1 SASNAPPQAT
11 TGAADATID
20 HVGSQATKAAPDN
33 NTQDIGA
40 TFDAPSAATRADG
53 SPPSPGEATQ
63 VHTPTQV
70 ATSMAGGASPAA
82 KPTPPAGKH
91 SDRLGGY
98 RILRELGRG
107 AMGTVYLAR
116 QLSLDRNVA
125 LKTIQAHWANHPNVM
140 ARFTREAYAA
150 AQLTHHN
157 VVQIYDLGEDRGTPY
172 FSMEFVRGMSLA
184 DLLERAGK
192 LDARTAVGH
201 TLQAAR
207 GLRFAHQQGMI
218 HRDIKPANLMLDEH
232 GVVKVADLGLVK
244 APEML
249 DLDDEADEPAAS
261 STLASVTAD
270 VTMMNSAMGTPAYM
284 APEQAENA
292 AGVDHRADIYSLG
305 CTLYALL
312 AGRPPFDGATALE
325 VITKQKTQPVPRI
338 ESIDASIPQPLAEIV
353 MRMVAKQPDER
364 FANLDEVIEQLE
376 RFLAA
381 DGSASVPN
389 EEHVATLETAVAE
402 FHRSPAGKLRGL
414 LATAFV
420 GGCFGVALLALFW
433 SFKISSGFLV
443 MAVAA
448 TFGYFAITG
457 VRERTTLF
465 DKLRAWLFTAR
476 WSDWAVGLC
485 GALLLLVI
493 AWVGNCLIAWTVFAI
508 VGVALAAGF
517 HLTIDAMV
525 RRQQQPPIDRVES
538 MLKSLRL
545 RGLDEVKLREFVA
558 QYGGANWEGLFEAI
572 FGYEAKL
579 AARET
584 ITSGRR
590 RKFRAWRDPLIR
602 GIDARLAA
610 HRAAREQRHLQ
621 KVEQASL
628 RAKGV
633 DPAAA
638 REQAEQLAA
647 AMVEQASEVRR
658 APVSAAPAAVDPKLA
673 A

>member
-1 SASNAPPQAT
+1 
-11 TGAADATID
+11 
-20 HVGSQATKAAPDN
+20 
-33 NTQDIGA
+33 
-40 TFDAPSAATRADG
+40 
-53 SPPSPGEATQ
+53 
-63 VHTPTQV
+63 
-70 ATSMAGGASPAA
+70 
-82 KPTPPAGKH
+82 
-91 SDRLGGY
+91 
-98 RILRELGRG
+98 
-107 AMGTVYLAR
+107 
-116 QLSLDRNVA
+116 
-125 LKTIQAHWANHPNVM
+125 
-140 ARFTREAYAA
+140 
-150 AQLTHHN
+150 
-157 VVQIYDLGEDRGTPY
+157 
-172 FSMEFVRGMSLA
+172 
-184 DLLERAGK
+184 
-192 LDARTAVGH
+192 
-201 TLQAAR
+201 
-207 GLRFAHQQGMI
+207 
-218 HRDIKPANLMLDEH
+218 
-232 GVVKVADLGLVK
+232 
-244 APEML
+244 
-249 DLDDEADEPAAS
+249 
-261 STLASVTAD
+261 
-270 VTMMNSAMGTPAYM
+270 
-284 APEQAENA
+284 ENA

-338 ESIDASIPQPLAEIV
+338 ESIDASIPQPLAETV

-402 FHRSPAGKLRGL
+402 FHQSPAAKFRGL

-493 AWVGNCLIAWTVFAI
+493 AWVGDCLIAWTVFAI
-508 VGVALAAGF
+508 VGVAMAAGF

-525 RRQQQPPIDRVES
+525 WRQQQPAIDRVES

-579 AARET
+579 TARET

-673 A
+673 AAQKRARIKAMLADARSGKYSRHSRSSVLARTFGLAFSGKVRFLLGCLLLGGCVLWMKQNGWLSAEEVTSATMQAVRDRNLTEVTAVADGVVSDLATQQTDSSKSLALPLVGRLFDSFNPGVAGLLLIALSIFRGWRMSLFALPAAAIMVLGPSLGIPGVEALGGSHTTSLALGGAIGAVGLLLGRTENDDEN

>member
-1 SASNAPPQAT
+1 
-11 TGAADATID
+11 
-20 HVGSQATKAAPDN
+20 
-33 NTQDIGA
+33 
-40 TFDAPSAATRADG
+40 
-53 SPPSPGEATQ
+53 
-63 VHTPTQV
+63 
-70 ATSMAGGASPAA
+70 
-82 KPTPPAGKH
+82 
-91 SDRLGGY
+91 
-98 RILRELGRG
+98 
-107 AMGTVYLAR
+107 
-116 QLSLDRNVA
+116 
-125 LKTIQAHWANHPNVM
+125 
-140 ARFTREAYAA
+140 
-150 AQLTHHN
+150 
-157 VVQIYDLGEDRGTPY
+157 
-172 FSMEFVRGMSLA
+172 
-184 DLLERAGK
+184 
-192 LDARTAVGH
+192 
-201 TLQAAR
+201 
-207 GLRFAHQQGMI
+207 
-218 HRDIKPANLMLDEH
+218 
-232 GVVKVADLGLVK
+232 
-244 APEML
+244 
-249 DLDDEADEPAAS
+249 
-261 STLASVTAD
+261 
-270 VTMMNSAMGTPAYM
+270 MGTPAYM
-284 APEQAENA
+284 AAEQAENA

-420 GGCFGVALLALFW
+420 GGCFGFALLALFW

-545 RGLDEVKLREFVA
+545 RGLDEAKLREFVA

-658 APVSAAPAAVDPKLA
+658 APASAAPAAVDPKLA
-673 A
+673 AAQKRARIKAMLADARSGKYSRHSRSSVLARTFGLAFSGKVRFLLGCLLLAGCVLWMKQNGWLSAEEVTSATMQAVRDRNLTEVTAVADGVVSDLATEQTDSSKSLALPLVGRLFDSFNPGVAGLLLIALSIFRGWRMSLFALPAAAIMVLGPSLGIPGVEALGGSHTTSLALGGAIGAVGLLLGRTKNDDEN